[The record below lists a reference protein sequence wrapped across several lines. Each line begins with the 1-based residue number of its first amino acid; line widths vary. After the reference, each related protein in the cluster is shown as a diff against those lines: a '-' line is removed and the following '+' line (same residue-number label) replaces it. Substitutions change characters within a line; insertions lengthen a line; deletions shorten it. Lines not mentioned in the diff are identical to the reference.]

1 ARAIEHLRLVMSCL
15 QVAHVSAQVELSL
28 FTDFADFT
36 VFQPDGR
43 HEDTL
48 TTLLDQ
54 VVAWSSALKTLR
66 KGEHH
71 GA

>member
-1 ARAIEHLRLVMSCL
+1 MIDVAIIIGS
-15 QVAHVSAQVELSL
+15 
-28 FTDFADFT
+28 T
-36 VFQPDGR
+36 R

-54 VVAWSSALKTLR
+54 VIAWGATLKALR
-66 KGEHH
+66 KGERN